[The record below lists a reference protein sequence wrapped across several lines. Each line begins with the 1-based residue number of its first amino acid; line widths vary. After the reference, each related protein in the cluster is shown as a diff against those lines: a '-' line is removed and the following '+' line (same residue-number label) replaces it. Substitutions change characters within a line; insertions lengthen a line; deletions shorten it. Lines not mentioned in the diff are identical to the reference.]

1 MLTALEEGEKKK
13 SVRYW
18 PDQEDK
24 VLNLPNAGIEI
35 QYEMTNYTGVYLERK
50 LVNYLY
56 INLKKIILK
65 FAEFLNWSLLMERPG
80 W

>member
-24 VLNLPNAGIEI
+24 VLNLQNAGIEI

-50 LVNYLY
+50 LVY
-56 INLKKIILK
+56 IDIVN
-65 FAEFLNWSLLMERPG
+65 
-80 W
+80 

>member
-24 VLNLPNAGIEI
+24 VLNLQNAGIEI

-50 LVNYLY
+50 LVY
-56 INLKKIILK
+56 IYIVN
-65 FAEFLNWSLLMERPG
+65 
-80 W
+80 

>member
-24 VLNLPNAGIEI
+24 VLNLSNAGIEI

-50 LVNYLY
+50 LVS
-56 INLKKIILK
+56 I
-65 FAEFLNWSLLMERPG
+65 
-80 W
+80 

>member
-50 LVNYLY
+50 LVSIY
-56 INLKKIILK
+56 I
-65 FAEFLNWSLLMERPG
+65 LN
-80 W
+80 

>member
-24 VLNLPNAGIEI
+24 VLNLQNAGIEI

-50 LVNYLY
+50 LVSIYM
-56 INLKKIILK
+56 
-65 FAEFLNWSLLMERPG
+65 LN
-80 W
+80 

>member
-24 VLNLPNAGIEI
+24 VLNLSNAGIEI

-50 LVNYLY
+50 LVFIY
-56 INLKKIILK
+56 ISNCRI
-65 FAEFLNWSLLMERPG
+65 ST
-80 W
+80 